1 MSLDLRSQDS
11 NRMNHQLHPLS
22 NIMSLGTMS
31 IGPRAVNVQSY
42 KDGMV
47 RFGNWGGQIWTQLA
61 MIGATC
67 PFAMIHVT
75 FMNSQVP

>member
-31 IGPRAVNVQSY
+31 IGPRAVMFKVTRMGWSDLGIGVV
-42 KDGMV
+42 K
-47 RFGNWGGQIWTQLA
+47 FGHNW
-61 MIGATC
+61 
-67 PFAMIHVT
+67 P
-75 FMNSQVP
+75 